1 MLLNELIQIPEL
13 KFTVKA
19 GHEQLDRAIE
29 GAYAS
34 DLLSHVMARAREGNI
49 WVTIQA
55 HQNIVAVATLLNLA
69 GIVIAGGIEP
79 QADTLHKAE
88 EEGVPIISTPLPA
101 FQVIGR
107 LYALGIGAEADHGQT
122 ELAQS

>member
-1 MLLNELIQIPEL
+1 MQLTQLVQIPEL
-13 KFTVKA
+13 RLEVKA
-19 GHEQLDRAIE
+19 GQKQLDRVVK

-34 DLLSHVMARAREGNI
+34 DLLSHVMARAKEGNI

-55 HQNIVAVATLLNLA
+55 HQNIVAVAALLNLA

-79 QADTLHKAE
+79 QADTLLKAE
-88 EEGVPIISTPLPA
+88 EEGIPILTTSLAA
-101 FQVIGR
+101 FEVIGR
-107 LYALGIGAEADHGQT
+107 LYALGVGADHGQA

>member
-1 MLLNELIQIPEL
+1 MQLTQLVQIPEL
-13 KFTVKA
+13 RLEVKA
-19 GHEQLDRAIE
+19 GQKQLDRVVK

-34 DLLSHVMARAREGNI
+34 DLLSHVMARAKEGNI

-55 HQNIVAVATLLNLA
+55 HQNIVAVAALLNLA

-79 QADTLHKAE
+79 QADTLLKAE
-88 EEGVPIISTPLPA
+88 EEGIPILTTSLA
-101 FQVIGR
+101 SFEVIGR
-107 LYALGIGAEADHGQT
+107 LYALGVGADHGQA

>member
-1 MLLNELIQIPEL
+1 MQLTQLVQIPEL
-13 KFTVKA
+13 RLEVKA
-19 GHEQLDRAIE
+19 GQKQLDRVVK

-34 DLLSHVMARAREGNI
+34 DLLSHVMARAKEGNI

-55 HQNIVAVATLLNLA
+55 HQNIVAVAALLNLA

-79 QADTLHKAE
+79 QADTLLKAE
-88 EEGVPIISTPLPA
+88 EEGIPILLTTSLAA
-101 FQVIGR
+101 FEVIGR
-107 LYALGIGAEADHGQT
+107 LYALGVGADHGQA